1 MRLWNYLAAAAIS
14 LEGSR
19 SACLRSFAH
28 PALDLRAL
36 VRHPRNFGGKNVEH
50 DHPHIGALPQE
61 IQYLFAFYERQPG
74 VLINGGGQ
82 LIDAAQKGSG
92 QTEKTV
98 GAGATRQNRVAVFRD
113 HG

>member
-74 VLINGGGQ
+74 VLINGGG
-82 LIDAAQKGSG
+82 
-92 QTEKTV
+92 
-98 GAGATRQNRVAVFRD
+98 
-113 HG
+113 